1 MSTDTDT
8 SNSTFSIFSDNL
20 QKTNLSLLNLK
31 ILCNSFNLGGFVNV
45 SKFLVLCKTALF
57 FKPSCNN
64 LLFTF
69 RWLASRGL
77 CPNVAAHHKG

>member
-31 ILCNSFNLGGFVNV
+31 ILCFNLGGFVNV

-64 LLFTF
+64 LLFTGG
-69 RWLASRGL
+69 WLPGV
-77 CPNVAAHHKG
+77 CVQM